1 MYGNITNLIIEMEM
15 ELKQRM
21 TFSEMRERMEKNS
34 FRIANRVNVGKYA
47 RQLGYRVYK
56 PMIKGKLN
64 FFYVKMKK

>member
-1 MYGNITNLIIEMEM
+1 M

-21 TFSEMRERMEKNS
+21 TYDEMRQHMEKNS
-34 FRIANRVNVGKYA
+34 FKIPNKVNVGKYA

-56 PMIKGKLN
+56 PMINGKLN